1 MSADESNCSN
11 VKKES
16 NCCLLT
22 FGNFEL
28 ILSLNLSQEDVQNY
42 NIDKQILETLDDISF
57 LENNKKLWSK
67 INLTSN
73 DDSLNSLITMYK
85 MKKGK
90 NLTKYILFDEIN
102 YNDTNFDFS
111 PILEHVMKSYGIII
125 KSVQGGQ
132 CKINIGFKL
141 KYEEK
146 ENMIAICGE
155 IQSNEEENE
164 NNDENNNNNET
175 NNENNN
181 DNNNDNNNENNND
194 NNNENNNDKNNENNN
209 NKEEDNSEDEEDENE
224 EDRDDIG
231 SFSKIFEEEENLD
244 QYKYIY
250 LNVPDIIS
258 GKFSDMTFKQLYNF
272 LFKIKEETNIK
283 IILFLGNEFKKGKDL
298 FKLIKVSDI
307 HIFSNKN
314 KLLELLKKNKE
325 KEEKKSQKEKGE
337 KYKTI
342 KTEKNNN
349 NNSSMNGEEEENKT
363 IENNEEEVLSKK
375 LKKSQTEQK
384 DNLNLS
390 MSSRRLAPID
400 PFNNKS
406 LNKKNMFSYLRN
418 FIYNDKNGHP
428 NLNEKLGIY
437 YDEFNKIIFVNYQKN
452 NMQPSVNEYDLL
464 LLPKPS
470 VYNLKEIEATKKK
483 LKENESKYISVLLSG
498 TLNQIINSKEEM
510 NSTSYY
516 LATISCGY
524 VLKKLLLCDMNDLEA
539 PINKSFYSI
548 KIKKEELKSFLDQ
561 QESEKRENGFN
572 MDFGTKK
579 AYLPLRDKYL
589 RSYMQSPPNIDVL
602 KSNDFINT
610 RKKILIERVMSPRE
624 KKMLENNE
632 EFLQFMNQKNIKDRN
647 QDYMQE
653 FLKRK
658 KESNY
663 YIPGVDGIKEYY
675 MYLGKNFKN
684 KIVLPAIK
692 KSQKQIKKKKPK
704 VVTKEFVNR
713 AKVDE
718 TKEDELKD
726 NAYGVG
732 VGGDETKKDTTEY
745 KEIKFQG
752 TPEK

>member
-1 MSADESNCSN
+1 MSADESSSSN
-11 VKKES
+11 GKKES

-28 ILSLNLSQEDVQNY
+28 ILSLNLTQEDVQNY
-42 NIDKQILETLDDISF
+42 NIDKQILESLDDISF

-90 NLTKYILFDEIN
+90 NLTKYLLFDELKF
-102 YNDTNFDFS
+102 NDIKIDFN
-111 PILEHVMKSYGIII
+111 PILEKVLKSYGIII
-125 KSVQGGQ
+125 KSYQGGQ

-141 KYEEK
+141 QYEEK
-146 ENMIAICGE
+146 KNIIAICGE
-155 IQSNEEENE
+155 IPTSDDEEKENNEENND
-164 NNDENNNNNET
+164 NNDENNNNE
-175 NNENNN
+175 NENN
-181 DNNNDNNNENNND
+181 E
-194 NNNENNNDKNNENNN
+194 NNENNN
-209 NKEEDNSEDEEDENE
+209 NENKNNDNEEDDDEEEDENE

-250 LNVPDIIS
+250 VNVPDIIS
-258 GKFSDMTFKQLYNF
+258 GKFSDLSFKQLYNF
-272 LFKIKEETNIK
+272 LYKIKDETNIK
-283 IILFLGNEFKKGKDL
+283 IILYLGSEFKKGKDL
-298 FKLIKVSDI
+298 LKMLKVSDI
-307 HIFSNKN
+307 HIISSKN
-314 KLLELLKKNKE
+314 KLLDLLKKKKE
-325 KEEKKSQKEKGE
+325 KEEKKAKKEKKE
-337 KYKTI
+337 DKSKTI
-342 KTEKNNN
+342 KAEKNN
-349 NNSSMNGEEEENKT
+349 SMNGEEEENKEDENN
-363 IENNEEEVLSKK
+363 ENNEEELLSKK
-375 LKKSQTEQK
+375 LKKSQTEEK

-406 LNKKNMFSYLRN
+406 LNKKNMFNYLRN
-418 FIYNDKNGHP
+418 LIYTDKNGHP

-437 YDEFNKIIFVNYQKN
+437 YDEFNKMIFVNYQKN
-452 NMQPSVNEYDLL
+452 NLQPSINENVLL
-464 LLPKPS
+464 IFPKYN
-470 VYNLKEIEATKKK
+470 VYNLKEIEKTKKA
-483 LKENESKYISVLLSG
+483 LKDNEPKYISILVSG
-498 TLNQIINSKEEM
+498 TLNQIINSKEDM

-524 VLKKLLLCDMNDLEA
+524 VLKKLLLCDMNNLEA

-548 KIKKEELKSFLDQ
+548 KIKKEELKSFVDQ

-572 MDFGTKK
+572 MDFGSKK
-579 AYLPLRDKYL
+579 AYVPLRDKYL

-602 KSNDFINT
+602 KSNDFIST
-610 RKKILIERVMSPRE
+610 RKRILIERVMSPRE
-624 KKMLENNE
+624 KRMLENNE
-632 EFLQFMNQKNIKDRN
+632 EFVQFMNHKNVKDKN

-692 KSQKQIKKKKPK
+692 KSQKAIKKKKEK
-704 VVTKEFVNR
+704 VVTKQLINR
-713 AKVDE
+713 AKAE
-718 TKEDELKD
+718 EKKEGDLAE
-726 NAYGVG
+726 NSFGAAVG
-732 VGGDETKKDTTEY
+732 DTVQKDTTDY
-745 KEIKFQG
+745 KEIKFKE

>member
-1 MSADESNCSN
+1 MSADESSSSN
-11 VKKES
+11 GKKES

-28 ILSLNLSQEDVQNY
+28 ILSLNLTQEDVQNY
-42 NIDKQILETLDDISF
+42 NIDKQILESLDDISF

-90 NLTKYILFDEIN
+90 NLTKYLLFDELKF
-102 YNDTNFDFS
+102 NDIKIDFN
-111 PILEHVMKSYGIII
+111 PILEKVLKSYGIII
-125 KSVQGGQ
+125 KSYQGGQ

-141 KYEEK
+141 QYEEK
-146 ENMIAICGE
+146 KNIIAICGE
-155 IQSNEEENE
+155 IPTSDDEEKENNEENND
-164 NNDENNNNNET
+164 NNDENNNNE
-175 NNENNN
+175 NENN
-181 DNNNDNNNENNND
+181 E
-194 NNNENNNDKNNENNN
+194 NNENNN
-209 NKEEDNSEDEEDENE
+209 NENKNNDNEEDDDEEEDENE

-250 LNVPDIIS
+250 VNVPDIIS
-258 GKFSDMTFKQLYNF
+258 GKFSDLSFKQLYNF
-272 LFKIKEETNIK
+272 LYKIKDETNIK
-283 IILFLGNEFKKGKDL
+283 IILYLGSEFKKGKDL
-298 FKLIKVSDI
+298 LKMLKVSDI
-307 HIFSNKN
+307 HIISSKN
-314 KLLELLKKNKE
+314 KLLDLLKKKKE
-325 KEEKKSQKEKGE
+325 KEEKKAKKEKKE
-337 KYKTI
+337 DKSKTI
-342 KTEKNNN
+342 KAEKNN
-349 NNSSMNGEEEENKT
+349 SMNGEEEENKEDENN
-363 IENNEEEVLSKK
+363 ENNEEELLSKK
-375 LKKSQTEQK
+375 LKKSQTEEK

-406 LNKKNMFSYLRN
+406 LNKKNMFNYLRN
-418 FIYNDKNGHP
+418 LIYTDKNGHP

-437 YDEFNKIIFVNYQKN
+437 YDEFNKMIFVNYQKN
-452 NMQPSVNEYDLL
+452 NLQPSINENDLL
-464 LLPKPS
+464 IFPKYN
-470 VYNLKEIEATKKK
+470 VYNLKEIEKTKKA
-483 LKENESKYISVLLSG
+483 LKDNEPKYISILVSG
-498 TLNQIINSKEEM
+498 TLNQIINSKEDM

-524 VLKKLLLCDMNDLEA
+524 VLKKLLLCDMNNLEA

-548 KIKKEELKSFLDQ
+548 KIKKEELKSFVDQ

-572 MDFGTKK
+572 MDFGSKK
-579 AYLPLRDKYL
+579 AYVPLRDKYL

-602 KSNDFINT
+602 KSNDFIST
-610 RKKILIERVMSPRE
+610 RKRILIERVMSPRE
-624 KKMLENNE
+624 KRMLENNE
-632 EFLQFMNQKNIKDRN
+632 EFVQFMNHKNVKDKN

-692 KSQKQIKKKKPK
+692 KSQKAIKKKKEK
-704 VVTKEFVNR
+704 VVTKQLINR
-713 AKVDE
+713 AKAE
-718 TKEDELKD
+718 EKKEGDLAE
-726 NAYGVG
+726 NSFGAAVG
-732 VGGDETKKDTTEY
+732 DTVQKDTTDY
-745 KEIKFQG
+745 KEIKFKE

>member
-1 MSADESNCSN
+1 MSGDESNSSN
-11 VKKES
+11 EKKES

-28 ILSLNLSQEDVQNY
+28 ILSLNLTQEDIQNY
-42 NIDKQILETLDDISF
+42 NINKQILESLDDISF
-57 LENNKKLWSK
+57 LEKNKKLWSK
-67 INLTSN
+67 INLKSN

-90 NLTKYILFDEIN
+90 NYTKYLLFDEIK
-102 YNDTNFDFS
+102 YNEINLDFN
-111 PILEHVMKSYGIII
+111 PILEYVLKSYGIKI
-125 KSVQGGQ
+125 KSYQGGQ

-141 KYEEK
+141 QFEEK

-155 IQSNEEENE
+155 IETNEEENE
-164 NNDENNNNNET
+164 NNEENNNNNEENNNN

-181 DNNNDNNNENNND
+181 ENDGNNNDNNNE
-194 NNNENNNDKNNENNN
+194 
-209 NKEEDNSEDEEDENE
+209 EENSEEEDENE

-231 SFSKIFEEEENLD
+231 SLSKIFEEEENLD

-250 LNVPDIIS
+250 INVPDVIS
-258 GKFSDMTFKQLYNF
+258 GKFGDMTFKQLYNF
-272 LFKIKEETNIK
+272 LYKIKEETYIK

-314 KLLELLKKNKE
+314 KLLDLLKKNKE
-325 KEEKKSQKEKGE
+325 KEDKKAQKEREE

-349 NNSSMNGEEEENKT
+349 NNNSMNGEEEENNSN
-363 IENNEEEVLSKK
+363 ENNEDEILSKK

-390 MSSRRLAPID
+390 MSSRKLAPID

-406 LNKKNMFSYLRN
+406 LNKKNMFNYLRN
-418 FIYNDKNGHP
+418 LIYTDKNGHL

-437 YDEFNKIIFVNYQKN
+437 YDEFNKMIFVNYQKN
-452 NMQPSVNEYDLL
+452 NLQPSVNEYDLL
-464 LLPKPS
+464 LFPKYN
-470 VYNLKEIEATKKK
+470 VYNLKEIEETKKK
-483 LKENESKYISVLLSG
+483 LKENESKYISVLVSG
-498 TLNQIINSKEEM
+498 TLNQIINSKEDM

-516 LATISCGY
+516 LSTISCGY
-524 VLKKLLLCDMNDLEA
+524 VLKKLLLCDMNNLET
-539 PINKSFYSI
+539 PINKTFYSI
-548 KIKKEELKSFLDQ
+548 KIKKEELKNFLDQ

-602 KSNDFINT
+602 KSNDFIST
-610 RKKILIERVMSPRE
+610 RKRILIERVMSPRE

-632 EFLQFMNQKNIKDRN
+632 EFLQFMNQKNIKDKN

-692 KSQKQIKKKKPK
+692 KTKKSLKKKKPK
-704 VVTKEFVNR
+704 VITKEFVNR

-726 NAYGVG
+726 NSFGVG
-732 VGGDETKKDTTEY
+732 VGGEKKDTTEY
-745 KEIKFQG
+745 KEIKFRD

>member
-1 MSADESNCSN
+1 MSGDESSSSN
-11 VKKES
+11 GKKES

-28 ILSLNLSQEDVQNY
+28 ILSLNLTQEDIQDY
-42 NIDKQILETLDDISF
+42 NINKQVLENLDDISF

-90 NLTKYILFDEIN
+90 NLTKYLLFDEIN
-102 YNDTNFDFS
+102 YNDVKFDFN
-111 PILEHVMKSYGIII
+111 PVLEHVLKSYGIKI
-125 KSVQGGQ
+125 KSYQGGQ

-141 KYEEK
+141 KYEGK

-164 NNDENNNNNET
+164 NNEE

-181 DNNNDNNNENNND
+181 ENGSNENDNKDENNNENKDENKNDNNNEEEND
-194 NNNENNNDKNNENNN
+194 E
-209 NKEEDNSEDEEDENE
+209 EEDENE

-258 GKFSDMTFKQLYNF
+258 GKFSDMSFKQLYNF
-272 LFKIKEETNIK
+272 LYKIKEETYIK

-307 HIFSNKN
+307 HIVSNKN
-314 KLLELLKKNKE
+314 KLLDLLKKNKE
-325 KEEKKSQKEKGE
+325 KEEKKAQKEKGE

-349 NNSSMNGEEEENKT
+349 NSNMNGEEEENKT
-363 IENNEEEVLSKK
+363 KVDDEEELLSKK

-384 DNLNLS
+384 ENLNLS
-390 MSSRRLAPID
+390 MSSRKLAPID
-400 PFNNKS
+400 PFNNKL
-406 LNKKNMFSYLRN
+406 LNKKNMFNYLRN
-418 FIYNDKNGHP
+418 FIYTDKNGHP
-428 NLNEKLGIY
+428 NLNEKLGVY
-437 YDEFNKIIFVNYQKN
+437 FDEFNKIIFVNYQKN
-452 NMQPSVNEYDLL
+452 NIQPSVNEYDLL
-464 LLPKPS
+464 LFPKYN
-470 VYNLKEIEATKKK
+470 VYNLKEIEETKKK
-483 LKENESKYISVLLSG
+483 LKENESKYISVLVSG
-498 TLNQIINSKEEM
+498 TLNQIINSKEDM

-524 VLKKLLLCDMNDLEA
+524 VLKKLLLCDMNNLET

-548 KIKKEELKSFLDQ
+548 KIKKEELKSFVDQ

-572 MDFGTKK
+572 MDFGAKK
-579 AYLPLRDKYL
+579 AYVPLRDKYL

-602 KSNDFINT
+602 KSNDFIST
-610 RKKILIERVMSPRE
+610 RKRILIERVMSPRE

-632 EFLQFMNQKNIKDRN
+632 EFVQFMNQKNIKDRN

-675 MYLGKNFKN
+675 LYLGKNFKN

-692 KSQKQIKKKKPK
+692 KSQKGIKKKKPK
-704 VVTKEFVNR
+704 AITKEFANR
-713 AKVDE
+713 VKVDE
-718 TKEDELKD
+718 TKDDELKD
-726 NAYGVG
+726 NAFGVG
-732 VGGDETKKDTTEY
+732 VGGDGTKKDTTEY
-745 KEIKFQG
+745 KEIKFKE

>member
-1 MSADESNCSN
+1 MSADESSSSN
-11 VKKES
+11 GKKES

-28 ILSLNLSQEDVQNY
+28 ILSLNLTQEDVQNY
-42 NIDKQILETLDDISF
+42 NIDKQILESLDDISF

-90 NLTKYILFDEIN
+90 NLTKYLLFDELKF
-102 YNDTNFDFS
+102 NDIKIDFN
-111 PILEHVMKSYGIII
+111 PILEKVLKSYGIII
-125 KSVQGGQ
+125 KSYQGGQ

-141 KYEEK
+141 QYEEK
-146 ENMIAICGE
+146 KNIIAICGE
-155 IQSNEEENE
+155 IPTSDDEEKENNEENND
-164 NNDENNNNNET
+164 NNDENNNNE
-175 NNENNN
+175 NENN
-181 DNNNDNNNENNND
+181 E
-194 NNNENNNDKNNENNN
+194 NNENNN
-209 NKEEDNSEDEEDENE
+209 NENKNNDNEEDDDEEEDENE

-250 LNVPDIIS
+250 VNVPDIIS
-258 GKFSDMTFKQLYNF
+258 GKFSDLSFKQLYNF
-272 LFKIKEETNIK
+272 LYKIKDETNIK
-283 IILFLGNEFKKGKDL
+283 IILYLGSEFKKGKDL
-298 FKLIKVSDI
+298 LKMLKVSDT
-307 HIFSNKN
+307 HIISSKN
-314 KLLELLKKNKE
+314 KLLDLLKKKKE
-325 KEEKKSQKEKGE
+325 KEEKKAKKEKKE
-337 KYKTI
+337 DKSKTI
-342 KTEKNNN
+342 KAEKNN
-349 NNSSMNGEEEENKT
+349 SMNGEEEENKEDENN
-363 IENNEEEVLSKK
+363 ENNEEELLSKK
-375 LKKSQTEQK
+375 LKKSQTEEK

-406 LNKKNMFSYLRN
+406 LNKKNMFNYLRN
-418 FIYNDKNGHP
+418 LIYTDKNGHP

-437 YDEFNKIIFVNYQKN
+437 YDEFNKMIFVNYQKN
-452 NMQPSVNEYDLL
+452 NLQPSINENDLL
-464 LLPKPS
+464 IFPKYN
-470 VYNLKEIEATKKK
+470 VYNLKEIEKTKKA
-483 LKENESKYISVLLSG
+483 LKDNEPKYISILVSG
-498 TLNQIINSKEEM
+498 TLNQIINSKEDM

-524 VLKKLLLCDMNDLEA
+524 VLKKLLLCDMNNLEA

-548 KIKKEELKSFLDQ
+548 KIKKEELKSFVDQ

-572 MDFGTKK
+572 MDFGSKK
-579 AYLPLRDKYL
+579 AYVPLRDKYL

-602 KSNDFINT
+602 KSNDFIST
-610 RKKILIERVMSPRE
+610 RKRILIERVMSPRE
-624 KKMLENNE
+624 KRMLENNE
-632 EFLQFMNQKNIKDRN
+632 EFVQFMNHKNVKDKN

-692 KSQKQIKKKKPK
+692 KSQKAIKKKKEK
-704 VVTKEFVNR
+704 VVTKQLINR
-713 AKVDE
+713 AKAE
-718 TKEDELKD
+718 EKKEGDLAE
-726 NAYGVG
+726 NSFGAAVG
-732 VGGDETKKDTTEY
+732 DTVQKDTTDY
-745 KEIKFQG
+745 KEIKFKE